1 MKKRVNT
8 MKISEVTIT
17 DLKEYA
23 NVDHDYDNNIFSSI
37 LLSSKSYIKSYTGL
51 NEEQIDS
58 KEELTIA
65 LMILCNEMYENRIYT
80 VENDKVNK
88 IVNSILDMHSINL
101 L

>member
-1 MKKRVNT
+1 
-8 MKISEVTIT
+8 MKISEVTID

-23 NVDHDYDNNIFSSI
+23 NVDHDYDNNIFSNI

>member
-1 MKKRVNT
+1 

-23 NVDHDYDNNIFSSI
+23 NVDHDYDNNIFSNI

>member
-1 MKKRVNT
+1 
-8 MKISEVTIT
+8 MKISEVNIS

-23 NVDHDYDNNIFSSI
+23 NVDHDYDNNIFSNI

>member
-1 MKKRVNT
+1 

-17 DLKEYA
+17 DLKGYA
-23 NVDHDYDNNIFSSI
+23 NVDHDYDNNILSNI
-37 LLSSKSYIKSYTGL
+37 LSASKAYIKSYTGL

-58 KEELTIA
+58 KEDLTIA
-65 LMILCNEMYENRIYT
+65 LMILCNEMYENRIYS

>member
-1 MKKRVNT
+1 
-8 MKISEVTIT
+8 MKISEVTIY

-23 NVDHDYDNNIFSSI
+23 NVDHDYDNNIFRNI

>member
-1 MKKRVNT
+1 MKV
-8 MKISEVTIT
+8 SEVTID

-23 NVDHDYDNNIFSSI
+23 NIEHDYDDIIFNNI
-37 LLSSKSYIKSYTGL
+37 LLASKSYIKSYTGL
-51 NEEQIDS
+51 NNEQIDS

>member
-1 MKKRVNT
+1 

-23 NVDHDYDNNIFSSI
+23 NIDHDYDDSI
-37 LLSSKSYIKSYTGL
+37 LSNILSASKAYIKSYTGL

-58 KEELTIA
+58 KEDLTIA
-65 LMILCNEMYENRIYT
+65 LMILCNEMYENRIYS

>member
-1 MKKRVNT
+1 

-23 NVDHDYDNNIFSSI
+23 NIDHDYDDKIFSNI
-37 LLSSKSYIKSYTGL
+37 LLAAKSYIKSYTGL
-51 NEEQIDS
+51 NEEQIDN
-58 KEELTIA
+58 KEDLTIA
-65 LMILCNEMYENRIYT
+65 LMVLCNEMYENRIYT

>member
-1 MKKRVNT
+1 
-8 MKISEVTIT
+8 MKISEVTID

-23 NVDHDYDNNIFSSI
+23 NVDHDYDNNIFRNI

>member
-1 MKKRVNT
+1 

-23 NVDHDYDNNIFSSI
+23 NVDHDLDDKLFQMI
-37 LLSSKSYIKSYTGL
+37 LMATKSYIKSYTGL

-58 KEELTIA
+58 KEDLTIA
-65 LMILCNEMYENRIYT
+65 LMILCNEMYENRIYA

-88 IVNSILDMHSINL
+88 VVNSILDMHSINL

>member
-1 MKKRVNT
+1 
-8 MKISEVTIT
+8 MKISEVTIN

-23 NVDHDYDNNIFSSI
+23 NVDHDYDDRIFSNI
-37 LLSSKSYIKSYTGL
+37 LSSSKAYIKSYTGL

-65 LMILCNEMYENRIYT
+65 LMVLCNEMYENRIYT

>member
-1 MKKRVNT
+1 
-8 MKISEVTIT
+8 MKISEVTIS

-23 NVDHDYDNNIFSSI
+23 NVDHDYDDKILSNI
-37 LLSSKSYIKSYTGL
+37 LLSSKAYIKSYTGL

-65 LMILCNEMYENRIYT
+65 LMILCNELYENRIYT

>member
-8 MKISEVTIT
+8 MKISEVTIN

-23 NVDHDYDNNIFSSI
+23 SVEHNYDDKMFQDI
-37 LLSSKSYIKSYTGL
+37 LMAAKSYIKSYTGL

>member
-23 NVDHDYDNNIFSSI
+23 NVDHDYDNNIFSNI

>member
-1 MKKRVNT
+1 
-8 MKISEVTIT
+8 MKISEVTID

-23 NVDHDYDNNIFSSI
+23 NVDHDYDNKIFNNI
-37 LLSSKSYIKSYTGL
+37 LLSSKAYIKSYTGL

>member
-1 MKKRVNT
+1 
-8 MKISEVTIT
+8 MKISEVNIT

-23 NVDHDYDNNIFSSI
+23 NVDHDYDNNIFSNI

>member
-1 MKKRVNT
+1 

-23 NVDHDYDNNIFSSI
+23 NVDHDYDDKIFTNI
-37 LLSSKSYIKSYTGL
+37 LLASKSYIKSYTGL
-51 NEEQIDS
+51 DEEQIDS

-65 LMILCNEMYENRIYT
+65 LMVLCNEMYENRIYT

>member
-1 MKKRVNT
+1 

-23 NVDHDYDNNIFSSI
+23 NIDHDYDDKIFSNI
-37 LLSSKSYIKSYTGL
+37 LLSSKAYIKSYTGL
-51 NEEQIDS
+51 NQEQIDE